1 MPAIF
6 HPPFTPATRQE
17 RRLFPAPKFK
27 TGEAIMATAKKP
39 IPEGFHS
46 VTPSLVV
53 RDAAK
58 AIDFYKK
65 ALGAQELVRMPGPD
79 GKIMHAEIKIGD
91 SIIFIGEE
99 NPQMGVKSP
108 QTLGGCTGTLNL
120 YVQDV
125 DQTFKQAVSAGGR
138 ESMPVAD
145 QFWGDRY
152 GTFVDPFGYS
162 WGVATHKEDLSPAE
176 MDQRMKEFFSNFAK
190 QKTA

>member
-1 MPAIF
+1 M
-6 HPPFTPATRQE
+6 TTSV
-17 RRLFPAPKFK
+17 
-27 TGEAIMATAKKP
+27 KP

-65 ALGAQELVRMPGPD
+65 ALGAQELMRMAGPD
-79 GKIMHAEIKIGD
+79 GKIMHAELKIGD

-99 NPQMGVKSP
+99 NPQMGNVKSP
-108 QTLGGCTGTLNL
+108 QSLGGCTGTLSL
-120 YVQDV
+120 YVPNV
-125 DQTFKQAVSAGGR
+125 DELFRQAIAAGGR

-162 WGVATHKEDLSPAE
+162 WGIATHKEELTPKQVE
-176 MDQRMKEFFSNFAK
+176 QRAQEFFASMAK
-190 QKTA
+190 KKTA